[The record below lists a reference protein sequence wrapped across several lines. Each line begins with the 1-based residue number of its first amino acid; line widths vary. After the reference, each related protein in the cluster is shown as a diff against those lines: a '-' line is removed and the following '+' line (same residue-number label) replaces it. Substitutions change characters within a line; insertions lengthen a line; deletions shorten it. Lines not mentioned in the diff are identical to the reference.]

1 MSTFDY
7 ATKLI
12 ILSSL
17 FFPFRLVSYQDIFVK
32 KKKFLKYFHQI
43 SEMQL
48 KVKSVIQGALQ
59 SYNQLA
65 SKCYSETGDLYEYQI
80 TEDKWFIHEF
90 INHSVNL

>member
-1 MSTFDY
+1 
-7 ATKLI
+7 
-12 ILSSL
+12 
-17 FFPFRLVSYQDIFVK
+17 
-32 KKKFLKYFHQI
+32 
-43 SEMQL
+43 MQL